1 MGVSG
6 GGADEEDVV
15 DGEEFMAVA
24 LELMGQMD
32 IEISDQEGVASV
44 VDMASG
50 GGGGGSGAAARGDG
64 GIPVVA
70 APTVSDKQEN
80 MDEVSRVE
88 WSWVGSSWAC
98 ALTTSI
104 SESLPACSVC
114 MPLFL
119 HIYVHVYV
127 MICYAQGSDW
137 DNPQIVLR

>member
-6 GGADEEDVV
+6 GMADEEDVV
-15 DGEEFMAVA
+15 DGEELMAVT

-50 GGGGGSGAAARGDG
+50 GGSGAANADS

-80 MDEVSRVE
+80 MDEVSK
-88 WSWVGSSWAC
+88 A
-98 ALTTSI
+98 
-104 SESLPACSVC
+104 
-114 MPLFL
+114 
-119 HIYVHVYV
+119 
-127 MICYAQGSDW
+127 
-137 DNPQIVLR
+137 